1 MFKQTS
7 TIEIADKDK
16 SLQID
21 MLIQCFLQNYFSFNS
36 LDAQELGR
44 ISNDD
49 LIVISKTPVS
59 SLASISSRCR
69 QIVATSSFG
78 LNVGDCDPYIEVNLI
93 YFSTKM
99 KKKSYFIKYF
109 YFDFTNY
116 CC

>member
-7 TIEIADKDK
+7 SMKTADKDK

-21 MLIQCFLQNYFSFNS
+21 VLIQCFLQKIFSFNS
-36 LDAQELGR
+36 LDAEELGR

-78 LNVGDCDPYIEVNLI
+78 INLNECDPYIEVNQT
-93 YFSTKM
+93 YFQPR
-99 KKKSYFIKYF
+99 
-109 YFDFTNY
+109 
-116 CC
+116 